1 VPKNLVIVESPA
13 KARTIERYLGDD
25 YRVLASYGHVR
36 DLPENP
42 GKGKFGVDVD
52 HDFTPEYVVSDDR
65 RKQVTDIERAAK
77 GSDLVY
83 LATDL
88 DREGEAIAWHV
99 AEAAHVPSE
108 KTRRVTFS
116 EITEPAIRAAFA
128 NPRGI
133 DHNLVDAQQTRRI
146 VDRLVGYTLSPL
158 LSRKVRGGLSAG
170 RVQSVAVRLVVER
183 EREIEAF
190 TAREYWTIEAILA
203 TASGD
208 TFAAELVRIDGD
220 PLDLPDEATTERHVA
235 ALRDTHP
242 VVRNIGVRTQK
253 RSPAPPFTTSTLQQ
267 EASRKLSFS
276 PKRTMSIAQRLY
288 EGVDTPDGH
297 VGLITYMRTD
307 STAMA
312 GVAMGEAREVIAG
325 RYGEPYTMPKG
336 RVYKTTSKGAQEAHE
351 SIRPTSFR
359 RDPDSLASML
369 KPEELRLYRLIW
381 QRALASQ
388 MAPKELETTTV
399 DLADGPYELR
409 ATSTRTLFEGFAAV
423 YTEGRDDDGE
433 EAEDAARRLPT
444 LAEGDRT
451 DVRDVTPTQHFTE
464 PPPRYTEATLI
475 KALEEHG
482 IGRPST
488 YAATIST
495 IIDRGYVRVE
505 ERRLT
510 PEPVAGVVTDLLVEH
525 FGDYVDLA
533 FTARMEEEL
542 DEIARGERAWVPL
555 LQAFYPPLRDRVDE
569 VRKTTRRRDFTTE
582 ETDEVC
588 SEGHPMVIRLGRN
601 GRFLACSMYPEH
613 KETRPLPGEEP
624 PPQPG
629 TGEVCPKCGEG
640 TLVGKN
646 GRFGPFLGCSRY
658 PDCDYIKKDG
668 PPPPEPLPFEV
679 ICPKNTDGHL
689 VPRRARRTGTV
700 FWGCSNYPKC
710 DFTTNYEPLG
720 GLHDSDDGPLARK
733 GEAAICLRC
742 GSTSE
747 TAPDEIVPGERYAG
761 GPPDPAALARPARGR
776 GGGGR
781 GQRGR
786 TGVRGGARG
795 STRSRRSTEPASE
808 A

>member
-1 VPKNLVIVESPA
+1 VSKNLVIVESPA

-52 HDFTPEYVVSDDR
+52 HGFEPEYVINEDR
-65 RKQVTDIERAAK
+65 RKQVNDIAKAAK
-77 GSDLVY
+77 GSDLVF

-99 AEAAHVPSE
+99 AEAAQVPSE

-116 EITEPAIRAAFA
+116 EITEPAIREAFA
-128 NPRGI
+128 HPRDI
-133 DHNLVDAQQTRRI
+133 DRNLVDAQQTRRI

-190 TAREYWTIEAILA
+190 TPREYWTIEAILA
-203 TASGD
+203 TAAGD
-208 TFAAELVRIDGD
+208 TFAAELVRIDGEA
-220 PLDLPDEATTERHVA
+220 LDLPDDATTAFHVA
-235 ALRDTHP
+235 ALRDAHP
-242 VVRNIGVRTQK
+242 IVQKVGVRTQK

-288 EGVDTPDGH
+288 EGIELPEGQ

-307 STAMA
+307 STSMA
-312 GVAMGEAREVIAG
+312 GVAMAEAREVITA
-325 RYGEPYTMPKG
+325 RYGEPFSMAGG
-336 RVYKTTSKGAQEAHE
+336 RVHKTTAKGAQEAHE

-359 RDPDSLASML
+359 RDPDSLEGTL

-399 DLADGPYELR
+399 ELADGPYELR
-409 ATSTRTLFEGFAAV
+409 ASSTRTLFEGFSRV
-423 YTEGRDDDGE
+423 YTEGRDD
-433 EAEDAARRLPT
+433 EAADEDENVRRLPA

-451 DVRDVTPTQHFTE
+451 DVREVTPTQHFTE
-464 PPPRYTEATLI
+464 PPPRFTEATLI

-505 ERRLT
+505 ERRLR
-510 PEPVAGVVTDLLVEH
+510 PEPVAGIVTDLLVEH

-555 LQAFYPPLRDRVDE
+555 LEAFYAPLRDRVAE
-569 VRKTTRRRDFTTE
+569 KRRELRRSDFTTE
-582 ETDEVC
+582 PTDEVC

-624 PPQPG
+624 PPQEG
-629 TGEVCPKCGEG
+629 TGETCPKCGEG
-640 TLVGKN
+640 TLVGRR

-658 PDCDYIKKDG
+658 PDCDYIKREG

-679 ICPKNTDGHL
+679 TCPKNTDGHL
-689 VPRRARRTGTV
+689 VPRRARRTGNV

-710 DFTTNYEPLG
+710 DFTTNHEPLG
-720 GLHDSDDGPLARK
+720 GTHDTDAGPLARK
-733 GEAAICLRC
+733 GDAAICLKC

-747 TAPDEIVPGERYAG
+747 VPADAIVPGEAYPG
-761 GPPDPAALARPARGR
+761 GPPDPEALARPARR
-776 GGGGR
+776 GGGRSGARR
-781 GQRGR
+781 GPG
-786 TGVRGGARG
+786 RGGARG
-795 STRSRRSTEPASE
+795 SNGTRRSTELAPE